1 MKVLLVNKFFFMKGG
16 AETVY
21 FQERDMLLSEGVEIV
36 EFSMKHE
43 KNIDSKYADFFVD
56 NVDYYQEQTIKNK
69 IDTAVNFIHNSQ
81 ACEKFKALLKQ
92 EKPDLVHFHNIYHQ
106 LTPSII
112 KVAKQ
117 FGCKTVLTAHDTK
130 IACPSYT
137 MYRDGHTCEAC
148 VHGSVWNATKYRCQE
163 GSLIKSVLLSVE
175 ALYQQVSKNYQQ
187 LDAIVSPSRFLGR
200 FIQEKLPNNRVD
212 VIVNGIDEN
221 VSLEGTTDKGYFL
234 YLGRLSQEKGVPT
247 LAKAH
252 QLMTKKAGLKIVGD
266 GPVFNQLKE
275 SYPTADLLGFKSGDE
290 LLTLI
295 KEAKAIIVPSEC
307 YENCSMSVIEAMS
320 YGKPVIGS
328 KIGGIPEQIRE
339 GIDGYLFEAGNAQDL
354 ADKLDSL
361 VAAPENT
368 IEMGHHSRERFLS
381 KYTLTKHKTDLLNLY
396 QALLKGSQDDN

>member
-21 FQERDMLLSEGVEIV
+21 FQERDMLLSEGVDIV

-43 KNIDSKYADFFVD
+43 KNIESKYSDFFVD
-56 NVDYYQEQTIKNK
+56 NVDYYQEQTIKHK
-69 IDTAVNFIHNSQ
+69 IDTAINFIHNRQ
-81 ACEKFKALLKQ
+81 ACEKFNALLEQ

-137 MYRDGHTCEAC
+137 MYRNGHTCEAC

-175 ALYQQVSKNYQQ
+175 ALYQQASGNYQQ

-200 FIQEKLPNNRVD
+200 FIQQKLPHNRVE
-212 VIVNGIDEN
+212 VIVNGIDED
-221 VSLEGTTDKGYFL
+221 VSLEGTTDGGYFL

-252 QLMTKKAGLKIVGD
+252 QEMTEKAGLKIVGD
-266 GPVFNQLKE
+266 GPIYSQLKE
-275 SYPTADLLGFKSGDE
+275 SYPSAELLGFKSGDE

-328 KIGGIPEQIRE
+328 KIGGIPEQIRD
-339 GIDGYLFEAGNAQDL
+339 GIDGYLFEAGNPQAL
-354 ADKLDSL
+354 ADKLNQL
-361 VAAPENT
+361 VADPEMT
-368 IEMGHHSRERFLS
+368 TTMGNNSRKRFLS
-381 KYTLTKHKTDLLNLY
+381 KYTLTQHKTDLLNLY
-396 QALLKGSQDDN
+396 QDLLKG

>member
-21 FQERDMLLSEGVEIV
+21 FQERDMLLSEGIDII

-43 KNIDSKYADFFVD
+43 KNLVSKYADFFVD

-69 IDTAVNFIHNSQ
+69 INTAVNFIHNSQ
-81 ACEKFKALLKQ
+81 ACEKFKALLEQ
-92 EKPDLVHFHNIYHQ
+92 EQPDLVHFHNIYHQ

-137 MYRDGHTCEAC
+137 MYRDGHTCEEC

-175 ALYQQVSKNYQQ
+175 ATYQNISKNYQQ

-200 FIQEKLPNNRVD
+200 FIQQKLPNNRVD
-212 VIVNGIDEN
+212 VIVNGIDES
-221 VSLEGTTDKGYFL
+221 VSLEGVSDQGYFL

-252 QLMTKKAGLKIVGD
+252 QLMTQTAGLKIVGD
-266 GPVFNQLKE
+266 GPEFNQLKE
-275 SYPTADLLGFKSGDE
+275 TYPSAELLGFKRGEE

-295 KEAKAIIVPSEC
+295 KEAKAVIVPSEC

-328 KIGGIPEQIRE
+328 KIGGIPEQIRD
-339 GIDGYLFEAGNAQDL
+339 GIDGYLFQAGNAQALANTLDL
-354 ADKLDSL
+354 L
-361 VAAPENT
+361 VKEPNKT
-368 IEMGHHSRERFLS
+368 IDMGNNARERFLS
-381 KYTLTKHKTDLLNLY
+381 KYTLTKHKYDLLNLY
-396 QALLKGSQDDN
+396 QELLKG

>member
-1 MKVLLVNKFFFMKGG
+1 MKILLVNKFFFMKGG

-21 FQERDMLLSEGVEIV
+21 FQERDMLLSEGVDII

-43 KNIDSKYADFFVD
+43 KNLASKYTDFFVD

-69 IDTAVNFIHNSQ
+69 IETAVNFIHNSK
-81 ACEKFKALLKQ
+81 ACEKFKTLLEQ

-117 FGCKTVLTAHDTK
+117 SGCKTVLTAHDTK

-163 GSLIKSVLLSVE
+163 GSLAKSVLLSIE
-175 ALYQQVSKNYQQ
+175 AIYQNISKNYQQ
-187 LDAIVSPSRFLGR
+187 LDAIISPSRFLGR
-200 FIQEKLPNNRVD
+200 FIQQKLPNNRVD

-221 VSLEGTTDKGYFL
+221 VSLEGTSDQGYFL

-252 QLMTKKAGLKIVGD
+252 QLMSQKAGLKIVGD
-266 GPVFNQLKE
+266 GPEFAQLKE
-275 SYPTADLLGFKSGDE
+275 TYPIAELLGFKIGEE

-295 KEAKAIIVPSEC
+295 KEAKAVVVPSEC
-307 YENCSMSVIEAMS
+307 YENCSMSVIEALS

-328 KIGGIPEQIRE
+328 KIGGIPEQIRD

-354 ADKLDSL
+354 ANKLDSL
-361 VAAPENT
+361 ITEPEKTTQMSSNA
-368 IEMGHHSRERFLS
+368 RERFLS
-381 KYTLTKHKTDLLNLY
+381 KYTLSKHKTDLLNLY
-396 QALLKGSQDDN
+396 QALLKG

>member
-1 MKVLLVNKFFFMKGG
+1 MKILLVNKFFFMKGG

-21 FQERDMLLSEGVEIV
+21 FQERDMLLSEGVKIV
-36 EFSMKHE
+36 EFSMQHE
-43 KNIDSKYADFFVD
+43 KNIESEYSEFFVQ
-56 NVDYYQEQTIKNK
+56 NVDYYQKQSIKDK
-69 IDTAVNFIHNSQ
+69 LATAINFIHNRQ
-81 ACEKFKALLKQ
+81 ACEKLKALLEQ

-137 MYRDGHTCEAC
+137 MYRNGHTCEAC

-163 GSLIKSVLLSVE
+163 GSLSKSLLLSLE
-175 ALYQQVSKNYQQ
+175 AIYQKISKNYQY
-187 LDAIVSPSRFLGR
+187 LDAIVSPSRFLGQ
-200 FIQEKLPNNRVD
+200 FIQQKLPHNRIE

-221 VSLEGTTDKGYFL
+221 VSLEGIKDSGYYL

-247 LAKAH
+247 LAEAH
-252 QLMTKKAGLKIVGD
+252 QLMTEKAGLKIVGD
-266 GPVFNQLKE
+266 GPEFNQLKE
-275 SYPTADLLGFKSGDE
+275 NYPTAELLGFKSGEE

-295 KEAKAIIVPSEC
+295 KEAKAVIVPSEC

-328 KIGGIPEQIRE
+328 KIGGIPEQIRD
-339 GIDGYLFEAGNAQDL
+339 GIDGYLFEAGNAQAL
-354 ADKLDSL
+354 ADKLDLL
-361 VAAPENT
+361 VKEPVKT
-368 IEMGHHSRERFLS
+368 IDMGKNARERFLS
-381 KYTLTKHKTDLLNLY
+381 KYTLTKHKNDLLNLY
-396 QALLKGSQDDN
+396 QELLKG

>member
-21 FQERDMLLSEGVEIV
+21 FQERDMLLSEGIDII

-43 KNIDSKYADFFVD
+43 KNLVSKYADFFVD

-69 IDTAVNFIHNSQ
+69 INTAVNFIHNSQ
-81 ACEKFKALLKQ
+81 ACEKFKALLEQ
-92 EKPDLVHFHNIYHQ
+92 EQPDLVHFHNIYHQ

-137 MYRDGHTCEAC
+137 MYRDGHTCEEC

-175 ALYQQVSKNYQQ
+175 ATYQNISKNYQQ

-200 FIQEKLPNNRVD
+200 FIQQKLPNNRVD
-212 VIVNGIDEN
+212 VIVNGIDES
-221 VSLEGTTDKGYFL
+221 VSLEGVSDQGYFL

-252 QLMTKKAGLKIVGD
+252 QLMTQTAGLKIVGD
-266 GPVFNQLKE
+266 GPEFNQLKE
-275 SYPTADLLGFKSGDE
+275 TYPSAELLGFKRGEE

-295 KEAKAIIVPSEC
+295 KEAKAVIVPSEC

-328 KIGGIPEQIRE
+328 KIGGIPEQIRD
-339 GIDGYLFEAGNAQDL
+339 GIDGYLFEAGNAQALANTLDL
-354 ADKLDSL
+354 L
-361 VAAPENT
+361 VKEPNKT
-368 IEMGHHSRERFLS
+368 IDMGNSARERFLS
-381 KYTLTKHKTDLLNLY
+381 KYTLTKHKHDLLNLY
-396 QALLKGSQDDN
+396 QELLKG

>member
-1 MKVLLVNKFFFMKGG
+1 MKGG

-21 FQERDMLLSEGVEIV
+21 FQERDMLLSEGIDII

-43 KNIDSKYADFFVD
+43 KNLVSKYADFFVD

-69 IDTAVNFIHNSQ
+69 INTAVNFIHNSQ
-81 ACEKFKALLKQ
+81 ACEKFKALLEQ
-92 EKPDLVHFHNIYHQ
+92 EQPDLVHFHNIYHQ

-137 MYRDGHTCEAC
+137 MYRDGHTCEEC

-175 ALYQQVSKNYQQ
+175 ATYQNISKNYQQ

-200 FIQEKLPNNRVD
+200 FIQQKLPNNRVD
-212 VIVNGIDEN
+212 VIVNGIDES
-221 VSLEGTTDKGYFL
+221 VSLEGVSDQGYFL

-252 QLMTKKAGLKIVGD
+252 QLMTQTAGLKIVGD
-266 GPVFNQLKE
+266 GPEFNQLKE
-275 SYPTADLLGFKSGDE
+275 TYPSAELLGFKRGEE

-295 KEAKAIIVPSEC
+295 KEAKAVIVPSEC

-328 KIGGIPEQIRE
+328 KIGGIPEQIRD
-339 GIDGYLFEAGNAQDL
+339 GIDGYLFQAGNAQALANTLDL
-354 ADKLDSL
+354 L
-361 VAAPENT
+361 VKEPNKT
-368 IEMGHHSRERFLS
+368 IDMGNNARERFLS
-381 KYTLTKHKTDLLNLY
+381 KYTLTKHKYDLLNLY
-396 QALLKGSQDDN
+396 QELLKG

>member
-1 MKVLLVNKFFFMKGG
+1 MKGG

-21 FQERDMLLSEGVEIV
+21 FQERDMLLSEGIDIV

-43 KNIDSKYADFFVD
+43 KNLVSKYADFFVD

-69 IDTAVNFIHNSQ
+69 INTAVNFIHNSQ
-81 ACEKFKALLKQ
+81 ACEKFKALLEQ
-92 EKPDLVHFHNIYHQ
+92 EQPDLVHFHNIYHQ

-137 MYRDGHTCEAC
+137 MYRDGHTCEEC
-148 VHGSVWNATKYRCQE
+148 VHGSVWNATKHRCQE
-163 GSLIKSVLLSVE
+163 GSLIKSFLLSAE
-175 ALYQQVSKNYQQ
+175 AVYQKISHNYQQ

-200 FIQEKLPNNRVD
+200 FIKQKLPNNRIE

-221 VSLEGTTDKGYFL
+221 ISLEGTRDQGYFL

-252 QLMTKKAGLKIVGD
+252 QLMSQKAGLKIVGD

-275 SYPTADLLGFKSGDE
+275 TYPSAELLGFKSGDE

-295 KEAKAIIVPSEC
+295 KESKAVIVPSEC

-328 KIGGIPEQIRE
+328 KIGGIPEQIRD
-339 GIDGYLFEAGNAQDL
+339 GIDGYLFEAGNAQAL
-354 ADKLDSL
+354 ADKLDFL
-361 VAAPENT
+361 VHEPGNT
-368 IEMGHHSRERFLS
+368 ITMGNNARERFLS
-381 KYTLTKHKTDLLNLY
+381 KYTLTKHKHDLLNLY
-396 QALLKGSQDDN
+396 QELLKG